1 MGKRDKDLETEQD
14 TQRQKHTQT
23 TWTGISEGKLVMDDV
38 LQSDCFIHQFNTNTQ
53 LEQKLM
59 QRESKNSNKET
70 KTHWMNGKTCI
81 VRQRTR

>member
-1 MGKRDKDLETEQD
+1 MAALQSHDTNRKWTHRENKRMGKRDKDLETEQD

-53 LEQKLM
+53 L
-59 QRESKNSNKET
+59 
-70 KTHWMNGKTCI
+70 
-81 VRQRTR
+81 